1 MLFRSF
7 IHGEIYKVRPDVKAI
22 VHLHSPDV
30 MPYTVTKIPLKP
42 MIHMAGFLPQQIPMF
57 EIRKAGGMTDMLIRT
72 NELGKALAET
82 LGSQPVA
89 LLRGHGAVVV
99 ADSLHVVAGRSYYM
113 TVNARTETQALMLS
127 GGKVTFLAPEEA
139 SKAAAQDG
147 FERAWTYWKYK
158 QENK

>member
-1 MLFRSF
+1 
-7 IHGEIYKVRPDVKAI
+7 
-22 VHLHSPDV
+22 
-30 MPYTVTKIPLKP
+30 
-42 MIHMAGFLPQQIPMF
+42 
-57 EIRKAGGMTDMLIRT
+57 
-72 NELGKALAET
+72 
-82 LGSQPVA
+82 
-89 LLRGHGAVVV
+89 VV